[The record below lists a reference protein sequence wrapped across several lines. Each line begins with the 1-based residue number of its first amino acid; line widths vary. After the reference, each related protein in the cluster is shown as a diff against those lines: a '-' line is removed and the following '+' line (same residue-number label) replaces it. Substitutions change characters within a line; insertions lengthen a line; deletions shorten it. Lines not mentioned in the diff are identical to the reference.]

1 MISNILKSFVLI
13 LSIIS
18 MPLSSF
24 ADQEVQETAAIDKK
38 SEKITTKNTAPKKVE
53 ITNTDETKPIEENTQ
68 TAQAPSIENARHV
81 FLEYYNNEQNFEKA
95 IDILNKIL
103 KNDPKNADALVLLSR
118 IWLTYGHYIQDNNSE
133 EKWNRFAKGSDIAQK
148 AIKADSSNPDA
159 YFYYVANEA
168 SLAKSKGI
176 FGSFF
181 LVKKLKKNVDKV
193 LELNPNHIEGIAL
206 KGAIL
211 NAIPGIM
218 GGDVKEAESLLRK
231 ALAMD
236 PHLTSTKIFLAKN
249 LYKQEQYDTAKLLFN
264 EVLDEKSPT
273 VLADWY
279 LNKRSALKWLK
290 IIDKKEHVQ
299 EI

>member
-1 MISNILKSFVLI
+1 MISNIIKSLILI
-13 LSIIS
+13 LSIIII
-18 MPLSSF
+18 PTSSF
-24 ADQEVQETAAIDKK
+24 ADQAVQENNPVVKK
-38 SEKITTKNTAPKKVE
+38 IEEITTINTTPEKIE
-53 ITNTDETKPIEENTQ
+53 ITDTNETKPTEETTQ
-68 TAQAPSIENARHV
+68 TAQVPSIENARHV
-81 FLEYYNNEQNFEKA
+81 FLEYYNNEQNFQKA
-95 IDILNKIL
+95 IDILNTIIED
-103 KNDPKNADALVLLSR
+103 NPKNADALILLSR
-118 IWLTYGHYIQDNNSE
+118 IWLTYGHYIQGDKSE
-133 EKWNRFAKGSDIAQK
+133 EKWDRFAKGSDIAQK

-181 LVKKLKKNVDKV
+181 LVKKLKKNVNKV

-211 NAIPGIM
+211 NSIPGIM

-231 ALAMD
+231 ALSMD

-249 LYKQEQYDTAKLLFN
+249 LYKQEQYGTAKLLFN
-264 EVLDEKSPT
+264 EVLNEKAPT

-290 IIDKKEHVQ
+290 IIDKKTVQ